1 MRIIVTTAMVL
12 LNFILQTTL
21 FQYLE
26 IQGIFPNTALI
37 IVVSYALLRG
47 SKEGC
52 IVGVCTGL
60 LFDIFFGT
68 STGYYL
74 LLFLA
79 ISYFTGKSQKNF
91 YRENYLLPILFCTI
105 TAGAYELIHF
115 VTELILRKDGDILFF
130 ILKVFLPTIVYTAII
145 TVPIYRVLFG
155 INEWLE
161 LKEKYR
167 YRLF

>member
-1 MRIIVTTAMVL
+1 MRIIVTTVVVL
-12 LNFILQTTL
+12 INFILETTL
-21 FQYLE
+21 FHHLA
-26 IQGIFPNTALI
+26 IQSIFPNTALI

-52 IVGVCTGL
+52 IVGICTGL

-68 STGYYL
+68 AKGYYA
-74 LLFLA
+74 LLFLG

-91 YRENYLLPILFCTI
+91 YRENYLLPILFCSI
-105 TAGAYELIHF
+105 AAGIFESIHF
-115 VTELILRKDGDILFF
+115 ITELLLRKDGDILFF
-130 ILKVFLPTIVYTAII
+130 LVKILLPTIVYTAVV
-145 TVPIYRVLFG
+145 TVPIYRILFG

-161 LKEKYR
+161 LKEKYK